1 MPSVPGLD
9 VLEGARLALADACM
23 CVFVPDV
30 LDAYACGAQGLAR
43 EERSVH
49 VRVSD
54 LLATDA
60 DEGERTPS

>member
-9 VLEGARLALADACM
+9 VFEGARLALADACVR
-23 CVFVPDV
+23 VFVPYV
-30 LDAYACGAQGLAR
+30 LDAYACGAQRLTR
-43 EERSVH
+43 EEWSMH

-54 LLATDA
+54 LPLTDA